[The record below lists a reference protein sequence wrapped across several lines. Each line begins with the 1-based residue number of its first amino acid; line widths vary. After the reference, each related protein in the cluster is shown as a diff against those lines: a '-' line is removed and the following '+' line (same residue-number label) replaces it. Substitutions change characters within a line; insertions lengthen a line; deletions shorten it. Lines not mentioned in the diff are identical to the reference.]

1 MELLGL
7 NSCGVCLFVAM
18 IILSLQPVLGTQCF
32 LLDLSLQVAE
42 KSQVPENRDFVWN
55 LKKPSVFQ
63 KDAHCLLSLGTAS
76 L

>member
-1 MELLGL
+1 VELLDL
-7 NSCGVCLFVAM
+7 NFCGVCLFVAM

-42 KSQVPENRDFVWN
+42 KLPENRDFVWN
-55 LKKPSVFQ
+55 LKKPSIFQ

>member
-7 NSCGVCLFVAM
+7 NFCGVCLFVAM

-32 LLDLSLQVAE
+32 LLDLSLHVAE
-42 KSQVPENRDFVWN
+42 KLPENRDFVWN